1 MEDTHS
7 QRNSMHLKLHC
18 ALRRSASVIEHS
30 LFEQNEKKENV
41 LYRRYNKHVTSP
53 LPKLKTPKFK
63 YVNSVSFKSPIH
75 LNLPESTR
83 SANEVLANSIMKIK
97 NENKNIVMTKRF
109 NIKKYNNKI
118 VSDIIIYNYIYIYV
132 LIYIVE

>member
-1 MEDTHS
+1 MEDTHL
-7 QRNSMHLKLHC
+7 QRNNMHCKLHC

-41 LYRRYNKHVTSP
+41 LYRQYNKHITSP
-53 LPKLKTPKFK
+53 LPKLMTPKFK
-63 YVNSVSFKSPIH
+63 CVNSVSFKSPIH

-83 SANEVLANSIMKIK
+83 NANEVLENSIMKIK

-109 NIKKYNNKI
+109 NIRKYNNKI
-118 VSDIIIYNYIYIYV
+118 VSDIIIYIYIYNHYV
-132 LIYIVE
+132 FS

>member
-7 QRNSMHLKLHC
+7 QCNNMHRKLHC

-30 LFEQNEKKENV
+30 LFEQKEKKENV

-53 LPKLKTPKFK
+53 LPKVNTPKFK

-97 NENKNIVMTKRF
+97 NENKNIVMTKKF
-109 NIKKYNNKI
+109 NIRKYNNKI
-118 VSDIIIYNYIYIYV
+118 VSEIIIYNYIYVFIDLYS
-132 LIYIVE
+132 